1 MGRTDNAVKN
11 YWNSRLRKRI
21 ENMQK
26 AYKLHFERKK
36 KQKLLS
42 FLDNSEATLK
52 QTIAQLES
60 RLSSEQT
67 KDLES
72 YMERMKTDYLN
83 KILEQIDKQ
92 NIEYYSDLA
101 SEYEV
106 QKQHM
111 LLAKDTNLTQSE
123 N

>member
-106 QKQHM
+106 QKQQM